1 MYSIRAVTNLL
12 AIDKASTGSLGI
24 YDQAGDVFEI
34 PANDPALPLL
44 VINATTRTMTF
55 NGTFVNPGGGPAP
68 APTSISLISGSAATP
83 PLSFISSANTGL
95 YLSGSLMTATAGG
108 VPIAN
113 FGSDSLNI
121 LMGGSTSAT
130 SLRWLSDPGLG
141 FAASATSIKC
151 VVGGADQLLMD
162 SVQGITA
169 YMGENRP
176 VTSVGAAAFTI
187 TPDQYLI
194 KLIGAVPQ
202 TITLPPASSMPGR
215 NIILYLRVPDP
226 ATINVTPPDTIDGT
240 LSTISLTAQYDRIL
254 FVSDGLNSW
263 ITI

>member
-24 YDQAGDVFEI
+24 YDQSGDVFEI

-44 VINATTRTMTF
+44 VVNATTRTMTF

-83 PLSFISSANTGL
+83 SLSFISSVNTGL

-108 VPIAN
+108 VPTVN
-113 FGSDSLNI
+113 FGSDNLNI
-121 LMGGSTSAT
+121 LTGGSSSAT

-141 FAASATSIKC
+141 FAASATAIKC
-151 VVGGADQLLMD
+151 VVGGADQLLID
-162 SVQGITA
+162 SVQGITS

-176 VTSVGAAAFTI
+176 TTSNGATFTV
-187 TPDQYLI
+187 TPDQYFINLV
-194 KLIGAVPQ
+194 GGVSQ
-202 TITLPPASSMPGR
+202 TITLPPASTMPGR
-215 NIILYLRVPDP
+215 NIIMYLKVPGT
-226 ATINVTPPDTIDGT
+226 ATIVPTAPDTIDGT
-240 LSTISLTAQYDRIL
+240 LFTISLTSQYDRIL
-254 FVSDGLNSW
+254 FVSDGLDSW